1 MFATRS
7 HLIAK
12 TTSLAPKASSYL
24 GSGVRVTP
32 FVWTRYERRSHRSL
46 IFRSG
51 SLSLFIPPIL
61 SGVATVTSWPLFSKS
76 LGSKRGLFH
85 SSEKQIPQSRGY
97 STSSG
102 GDGDPKT
109 RWWKRFLDRYDPI
122 LIYLPWITTIYLQ
135 LYMRWPH
142 YCFWKMNT
150 TEFSCVNWDDPS
162 QTAVQF
168 RRLLRAY
175 IQYYTS
181 GIHDASIVD
190 ILDTLET
197 IAFFLLPVP
206 HEHLENFVSDV
217 FSDDDVSKALPL
229 DIDKFNKTVEASKAR
244 MHEAM
249 RLAAHEIHELFATQP
264 PQWLRSDLGYGSEVT
279 EEVGK
284 LFQEAMRVL
293 FEVCYADELA
303 IQKVL
308 AIMAVHLK
316 DIETDKEKEY
326 REIGE

>member
-1 MFATRS
+1 
-7 HLIAK
+7 
-12 TTSLAPKASSYL
+12 
-24 GSGVRVTP
+24 
-32 FVWTRYERRSHRSL
+32 
-46 IFRSG
+46 
-51 SLSLFIPPIL
+51 
-61 SGVATVTSWPLFSKS
+61 
-76 LGSKRGLFH
+76 
-85 SSEKQIPQSRGY
+85 
-97 STSSG
+97 
-102 GDGDPKT
+102 
-109 RWWKRFLDRYDPI
+109 
-122 LIYLPWITTIYLQ
+122 
-135 LYMRWPH
+135 MRWPH

-175 IQYYTS
+175 IQ
-181 GIHDASIVD
+181 HDASIVD

-206 HEHLENFVSDV
+206 HEDLKNFVSNV

-229 DIDKFNKTVEASKAR
+229 DIDKFNKTVEASKVR

-249 RLAAHEIHELFATQP
+249 RLAAYEIHELFATQP
-264 PQWLRSDLGYGSEVT
+264 PQWLRSDLGYGSEVM

-284 LFQEAMRVL
+284 LIQEALRVL

-308 AIMAVHLK
+308 TIMAVNLK